1 MRLFSSRKKRP
12 KQTSLT
18 PRRLSS
24 PWRTFKPRLEQL
36 EERTLL
42 NAGAL
47 DSAFGIGGKVTTHF
61 GGFDNGRELA
71 IQPDGKIVVVGSEVV
86 NGVSDF
92 GLARYNSDG
101 SLDSTFG
108 TGGEVTTF
116 GRGDWWQVPRRQSS
130 DVLQVLYQM
139 NDNQIN
145 FRTFGSRNVT
155 TNVTRVM
162 EAGLS
167 DTDAVNS
174 LFLSTLGRYAT
185 DKEYTLLRSK
195 KTTNYEQWLSDI
207 QWALLNKVDFVFSY

>member
-1 MRLFSSRKKRP
+1 MIQSRPVSLRRARPRRGPLQNSPARHARRARVARRGHDVSIMSANPHGSPEEIPMRLFSSRPKRT

-108 TGGEVTTF
+108 T
-116 GRGDWWQVPRRQSS
+116 
-130 DVLQVLYQM
+130 
-139 NDNQIN
+139 
-145 FRTFGSRNVT
+145 
-155 TNVTRVM
+155 
-162 EAGLS
+162 
-167 DTDAVNS
+167 
-174 LFLSTLGRYAT
+174 
-185 DKEYTLLRSK
+185 
-195 KTTNYEQWLSDI
+195 
-207 QWALLNKVDFVFSY
+207 